1 MAVYRPEQAQLTY
14 AAEAA
19 FAGDSELAE
28 GNPIG
33 SGFLAAALVG
43 VHNAGSLEL
52 SVDGGTSS
60 QTPTVGDFIQIGA
73 TAGTYS
79 ASLGVH
85 EIRRIEWYETTATNA
100 YTLGL
105 DRPTGFHHLNN
116 TVITRVDGINVG
128 TDYADSKHI
137 VNLPGVYEAV
147 DAPDMASGLEPQYF
161 LSTTNRRSFQ
171 SVLKQQQVYDS
182 SLTMT
187 PLDGKSFRWAIG
199 KVTTCMDDMSYTDT
213 NTAGGYTTLASAAKK
228 GDSIIYVT
236 HALVFGTVA
245 STYLTAPT
253 MRYITFLDA
262 NHNDGTT
269 NSGTTDT
276 AAGAMG
282 SNPESRRVVKG
293 YNPSSTQGYIW
304 LDQPLQFDHAS
315 GTAVASGALTSA
327 KETYRHVIS
336 ETDVLDTMSWHIH
349 MLDTA
354 ETGKTAAAN
363 AAVTADSDFDRRYT
377 GGKVGSMTISAEES
391 GLVQVSWDTINFRGM
406 HHNNRR
412 HNALSEA
419 TGGPYKDAS
428 VLATMPFFALMQD
441 IKMADV
447 DYPDTEPY
455 YFSDGQ
461 LKFFGETFAQIRS
474 FSISINN
481 NTEPRYYVQRSFG
494 RFRGPNEIRE
504 QRREYTMTAT
514 VVLPDTEDA
523 FGAGNKVTATNLFRE
538 LLLEGDYGSGAS
550 ANTQVQ
556 GFTASLRF
564 DRGTDDYIIIDIP
577 QSQAGTAFNTG
588 GTYAGDRGKPVLVN
602 QGTPSAG
609 HGNAVTE
616 DVGLFIRSAA
626 HNLTADAP
634 LQVELDTFFKNMV
647 IYIKDNEPSYI

>member
-19 FAGDSELAE
+19 FAGDSELAKGVLE
-28 GNPIG
+28 G
-33 SGFLAAALVG
+33 SGFTALLAGA
-43 VHNAGSLEL
+43 HNAGSLEL
-52 SVDGGTSS
+52 SIDGGSG
-60 QTPTVGDFIQIGA
+60 TPVVGDFLQIGA
-73 TAGTYS
+73 TTSNYGET
-79 ASLGVH
+79 VTMH
-85 EIRRIEWYETTATNA
+85 EIRRVEWFETTGTDA
-100 YTLGL
+100 YTIGL
-105 DRPTGFHHLNN
+105 DRPTGFHHINN
-116 TVITRVDGINVG
+116 DTVKELDGILVG
-128 TDYADSKHI
+128 TDYGKSKML

-187 PLDGKSFRWAIG
+187 PLDGKAFRWAIG
-199 KVTTCMDDMSYTDT
+199 KVTTCAEDMDSATGDQS
-213 NTAGGYTTLASAAKK
+213 TLNGAVKK
-228 GDSIIYVT
+228 GDIIIRVDDIEKLT
-236 HALVFGTVA
+236 TMPGAGSGIQIA
-245 STYLTAPT
+245 SAGD
-253 MRYITFLDA
+253 YITFTDSDDVSDHA
-262 NHNDGTT
+262 
-269 NSGTTDT
+269 TTDT
-276 AAGAMG
+276 AVALMG
-282 SNPESRRVVKG
+282 NNPESRRVVYG
-293 YNPSSTQGYIW
+293 RSASGLTGDGYIW
-304 LDQPLQFDHAS
+304 IDQPLQFDHADDTKVIS
-315 GTAVASGALTSA
+315 HGVTTASKTF
-327 KETYRHVIS
+327 RHVIS

-349 MLDTA
+349 MLDTG
-354 ETGKTAAAN
+354 ETGKTPSSGTSGAL
-363 AAVTADSDFDRRYT
+363 TADSDFDRRYT

-412 HNALSEA
+412 HNSLSET
-419 TGGPYKDAS
+419 TGGPYYGAS
-428 VLATMPFFALMQD
+428 LVAPMPFFALMQD

-447 DYPDTEPY
+447 VYPDSEPY

-474 FSISINN
+474 FSLSINN

-523 FGAGNKVTATNLFRE
+523 FGAGSKVTATNLFRE
-538 LLLEGDYGSGAS
+538 LLLEGDYGTTNATSIK
-550 ANTQVQ
+550 

-564 DRGTDDYIIIDIP
+564 DRGVDDYIIIDIP
-577 QSQAGTAFNTG
+577 QSQAATG
-588 GTYAGDRGKPVLVN
+588 RGKPLFAN
-602 QGTPSAG
+602 AGTPATN
-609 HGNAVTE
+609 HGSTVTT

>member
-19 FAGDSELAE
+19 FAADAELAE
-28 GNPIG
+28 GKPMDS
-33 SGFLAAALVG
+33 SGFTAALYLA
-43 VHNAGSLEL
+43 HNAGSLEL
-52 SVDGGTSS
+52 SIDGGTSG
-60 QTPTVGDFIQIGA
+60 QAPTVGDFFQIGA
-73 TAGTYS
+73 TTGTYS
-79 ASLGVH
+79 ASVVPH
-85 EIRRIEWYETTATNA
+85 EIRRVEWSDTTAANT
-100 YTLGL
+100 YTIGL
-105 DRPTGFHHLNN
+105 DRPTGFYHADN
-116 TVITRVDGINVG
+116 TVITEVQGINVG
-128 TDYADSKHI
+128 TDYGKSKML

-171 SVLKQQQVYDS
+171 SVLKQQQVFDS

-187 PLDGKSFRWAIG
+187 PLDGKPFRWAVG
-199 KVTTCMDDMSYTDT
+199 KVTTSAEDMSGSSYTT
-213 NTAGGYTTLASAAKK
+213 NTAAVKKGDIIIPVAAVETLAS
-228 GDSIIYVT
+228 SIASSESTAGHYVT
-236 HALVFGTVA
+236 FVDIG
-245 STYLTAPT
+245 
-253 MRYITFLDA
+253 
-262 NHNDGTT
+262 
-269 NSGTTDT
+269 T
-276 AAGAMG
+276 AAHNADAETAVAAMG
-282 SNPESRRVVKG
+282 TNPESRRVTYARANSNQAGAG
-293 YNPSSTQGYIW
+293 YVW
-304 LDQPLQFDHAS
+304 LDQPLQFDHANAS
-315 GTAVASGALTSA
+315 RIYTHGVTTAVKTF
-327 KETYRHVIS
+327 RHVIS

-354 ETGKTAAAN
+354 EAGKTAAAN
-363 AAVTADSDFDRRYT
+363 DIVTADSDFDRRYT

-391 GLVQVSWDTINFRGM
+391 GLVQVSWDTVNFRGM

-412 HNALSEA
+412 HNNLSES

-447 DYPDTEPY
+447 VYPDTEPY

-514 VVLPDTEDA
+514 VVLPDSADQ
-523 FGAGNKVTATNLFRE
+523 FGAGGIVTATNLFRE
-538 LLLEGDYGSGAS
+538 LLLEGDYGSLS
-550 ANTQVQ
+550 TANTQVK

-564 DRGTDDYIIIDIP
+564 DRGVNDYIIIDIP
-577 QSQAGTAFNTG
+577 QSQATTG
-588 GTYAGDRGKPVLVN
+588 RGKPLFAN
-602 QGTPSAG
+602 AGSPGTN
-609 HGNAVTE
+609 HGNTVET